1 MPPGNET
8 APPVRTP
15 PAGRRGSIWR
25 AMVSARVI
33 PIGFGAGLING
44 LLGLGGGILIVPG
57 MIFFRGVNARIA
69 VSTSLAAVLLLSLVA
84 LLLHLAISGFS
95 LSRGGA
101 ALLIVG
107 GIFGSQVGGWLLNR
121 VAQRWVILSFSGIAL
136 FSSAH
141 LIAGALGVVPSLSTA
156 EPFLWVY
163 PLIGVFSGFFSG
175 FLGVGG
181 GGLAILALSIGFHV
195 EVLQGLPLALAVN
208 VTNALGGVLAQRGT
222 SNIRWREVFQ
232 IFPAALVGI
241 GAGTAVALTLPP
253 DALRIVFGLFFIY
266 MGTMLLRKGLQKNG
280 RKGDAESGI

>member
-1 MPPGNET
+1 
-8 APPVRTP
+8 
-15 PAGRRGSIWR
+15 
-25 AMVSARVI
+25 
-33 PIGFGAGLING
+33 
-44 LLGLGGGILIVPG
+44 
-57 MIFFRGVNARIA
+57 
-69 VSTSLAAVLLLSLVA
+69 
-84 LLLHLAISGFS
+84 
-95 LSRGGA
+95 
-101 ALLIVG
+101 
-107 GIFGSQVGGWLLNR
+107 IFGSQVGGWLLNR

-181 GGLAILALSIGFHV
+181 GGLAILALSIGFDV

-208 VTNALGGVLAQRGT
+208 VTNSLGGVLAQRGT

-241 GAGTAVALTLPP
+241 GAGTALALTLPP

-266 MGTMLLRKGLQKNG
+266 MGTMLFRKGLQENV
-280 RKGDAESGI
+280 RKGDVESGFWRCATIKHAARAVTFFRPYLLAAIFPRGSFWDFCAKKLLPPQEKKHQNKL

>member
-1 MPPGNET
+1 MPPENET
-8 APPVRTP
+8 APPVGTP
-15 PAGRRGSIWR
+15 PAGRRGGIWR

-84 LLLHLAISGFS
+84 LLLHLAVSGFS
-95 LSRGGA
+95 LSLGGA

-107 GIFGSQVGGWLLNR
+107 GIIGAQVGGWLLNR

-141 LIAGALGVVPSLSTA
+141 LIAGAFGVVSSLSTA

-208 VTNALGGVLAQRGT
+208 FTNALGGVLAQRGT

-241 GAGTAVALTLPP
+241 AAGTAVALTLPP
-253 DALRIVFGLFFIY
+253 DGLRIVFGLFFIY
-266 MGTMLLRKGLQKNG
+266 MGTMLFRKGLQKNG
-280 RKGDAESGI
+280 RKGDVESRF